1 MFVEQQDIL
10 DATSGGLDIILY
22 YYPQARQVLETRE
35 KRFRIRDEKTPSA
48 SLKQAA
54 DGNWLVTDFGDD
66 QIPRNAVQ
74 VCIREEGKSFGEAIA
89 LLAGRYNVGSLKQE
103 INKPEVEYREAKS
116 DEEEGSYSFEVN
128 DKISDD
134 ELKILGPKVTREVCK
149 KYYVFSL
156 KSFTHIK
163 NRKARITRATENYP
177 VFLFDHQDWKKIYQ
191 PLNPE
196 KQYRFSY
203 VGDKPKEY
211 INGLHQLEK
220 ACEEFRSKQMK
231 EGSDEN
237 DQGKDIEKLPEAI
250 LCSGDRDSLNVAGFG
265 YHVIWMNS
273 ETARL
278 SETQYKSI
286 MRCVETLYIL
296 PDIDETG
303 IRAAV
308 NLGLQYLDIRFIW
321 LPESLRE
328 YKDNR
333 GKPRKDL
340 RDYVE
345 LYPAR
350 KDFQKL
356 VNVAMPLRFWDE
368 VTKEE
373 GKRYYFNDEHALFF
387 LHANGF
393 GRIEYK
399 NTKGKS
405 IFVRVKDNVVRE
417 VEPEEIKDFVLDF
430 LEKRYLPIPLRNVV
444 RKPNQLSEATLKG
457 LKKLNVDFAD
467 FDGES
472 QYLFFRNKT
481 IKVTGEEIKEFR
493 PGDTSRSVW
502 EEKVIPHNFRLNPEP
517 FKVTWD
523 KDNDTCDIEIYNQN
537 SLFFRYLINASRV
550 HWQAEL
556 ETRLEDKDPDYRKK
570 YLQDN
575 QFCIDGSLLSAEEI
589 QDQKEHLINKMFA
602 IGYLLHQYKNRARSW
617 AVFAIDSKLS
627 TDGESHGRSGKSFCF
642 SALNIFKKSVTL
654 PGRNPEITKNPH
666 IYDRV
671 TEYTD
676 YILVDDA
683 DQYLPFEFFYDTITG
698 VMTVNPK
705 NNQSYEIP
713 FPKSPK
719 FCFTSNFPLR
729 NSDDSTEARVLYTV
743 FSDYYHEKTDRNN
756 YRETRKIADDF
767 HKNLFDDYTEEEW
780 NADLNFFT
788 QCLKFYLSVPSPRKI
803 NPPLK
808 NVTLRKLLADM
819 GNNFKEW
826 ADVYFDPEGN
836 HVNVT
841 VVREDALDDFVKSTK
856 TTRWTTNKFTK
867 ALKAY
872 CAYNGYVLNPRDL
885 QNSQGRITRKIDGTP
900 KDMIY
905 VKTRLIDPVLLQE
918 SNHDVTNIEEN
929 EKPF

>member
-1 MFVEQQDIL
+1 MYVEQQNIL
-10 DATSGGLDIILY
+10 DATNGGLDIILY
-22 YYPQARQVLETRE
+22 YYPQARQALETRE
-35 KRFRIRDEKTPSA
+35 KRFKIREERTPSA

-66 QIPRNAVQ
+66 QVPRNGIQ
-74 VCIREEGKSFGEAIA
+74 VCAREEGKSFREAIA
-89 LLAGRYNVGSLKQE
+89 LLAGRYNIGALRQN
-103 INKPEVEYREAKS
+103 INKPDVEYRDARS

-128 DKISDD
+128 DTISDD
-134 ELKILGPKVTREVCK
+134 ELQVLGPKVTRDVCR

-156 KSFTHIK
+156 RSFTYIK

-177 VFLFDHQDWKKIYQ
+177 IFLFDHQDWKKIYQ

-203 VGDKPKEY
+203 AGNKPKDY
-211 INGLHQLEK
+211 INGLHQLQK
-220 ACEEFRSKQMK
+220 AYEDSRNKQMREDPEGREQEK
-231 EGSDEN
+231 E
-237 DQGKDIEKLPEAI
+237 IEKLPEAV

-265 YHVIWMNS
+265 YHVLWLNS

-278 SETQYKSI
+278 TESQYKMI
-286 MRCVETLYIL
+286 MRCVETLYVL

-303 IRAAV
+303 IRSAIR
-308 NLGLQYLDIRFIW
+308 LGLQYLDIRFIW

-345 LYPAR
+345 LYPDR

-356 VNVAMPLRFWDE
+356 MNVAMPLRFWDE
-368 VTKEE
+368 VTKED

-387 LHANGF
+387 LNANGF

-405 IFVRVKDNVVRE
+405 IFVRVEDNVVRE
-417 VEPEEIKDFVLDF
+417 VEPEEIKDFMLEF
-430 LEKRYLPIPLRNVV
+430 MEKRYLPIPLRNVV

-457 LKKLNVDFAD
+457 LKKLKLDFTDYDA
-467 FDGES
+467 ES
-472 QYLFFRNKT
+472 QFLFFRNKT
-481 IKVTGEEIKEFR
+481 IKVTGEEIREFR
-493 PGDTSRSVW
+493 PGDTSQCVW
-502 EEKVIPHNFRLNPEP
+502 EEKVIPHNFRLLPEP
-517 FKVTWD
+517 FQITWN
-523 KDNDTCDIEIYNQN
+523 KDNDTYDIEIYNQD
-537 SLFFRYLINASRV
+537 SLFFCYLINASRV
-550 HWQAEL
+550 HWQTEL
-556 ETRLEDKDPDYRKK
+556 ETRLEEKEPEYRKK
-570 YLQDN
+570 YLQEHK
-575 QFCIDGSLLSAEEI
+575 FCIDGELLSPEEI
-589 QDQKEHLINKMFA
+589 RDQKEHLINKMFA
-602 IGYLLHQYKNRARSW
+602 IGYLLHQYKNRARPW
-617 AVFAIDSKLS
+617 AVFAIDNKISPEE
-627 TDGESHGRSGKSFCF
+627 ESHGRSGKSFCF

-683 DQYLPFEFFYDTITG
+683 DRYLPFEFFYDTITG

-713 FPKSPK
+713 FSKSPK

-729 NSDDSTEARVLYTV
+729 NSDDTTEARVLYTA
-743 FSDYYHEKTDRNN
+743 FSDYYHEKTERNN
-756 YRETRKIADDF
+756 YKATRKIADDF
-767 HKNLFDDYTEEEW
+767 GKNLFDDYNEEEW
-780 NADLNFFT
+780 NADLNFFA
-788 QCLKFYLSVPSPRKI
+788 QCLRFYLSVPSPRKI
-803 NPPLK
+803 DAPLK
-808 NVTLRKLLADM
+808 DVTLRKLLADM
-819 GNNFKEW
+819 GSNFKEW

-836 HVNVT
+836 HVNVCI
-841 VVREDALDDFVKSTK
+841 VREEALEDFVKSTK

-867 ALKAY
+867 SLKAY
-872 CAYNGYVLNPRDL
+872 CAYNGYTLNPKDL
-885 QNSQGRITRKIDGTP
+885 QNSQGRITRKIEGTP

-905 VKTRLIDPVLLQE
+905 VKTKAIDP
-918 SNHDVTNIEEN
+918 IELTEN
-929 EKPF
+929 NMKEKLKEDDKPF